1 MHTAE
6 HLCYAAELGDKG
18 IRVNAIAPGWIK
30 VDPGAMVNEE
40 EYEMFSNPQFLKGVP
55 LGRVGLPEDIAKA
68 ALFLASDASSYITGE
83 TIVVDGGMVVG
94 LG

>member
-1 MHTAE
+1 
-6 HLCYAAELGDKG
+6 
-18 IRVNAIAPGWIK
+18 
-30 VDPGAMVNEE
+30 MVNEE